1 LARLAVVVFAG
12 LLTSAL
18 APAAWADEDPPAGDG
33 GDDGGDEE
41 TRREGDEAPELLEVT
56 GTVVP
61 RFHIVDERGGEPSDT
76 DSQLLFLRRARAQVE
91 LQPTAQIRVVV
102 EAELMDPEPVR
113 DAYARYRFSRNLE
126 LTAGHFKRPF
136 GAMELDG
143 VWNLLVSERGL
154 SSEFL
159 GGEPF
164 LASGGTELPLTG
176 RMAGRD
182 FGAMLGGRWKLLG
195 GLRWAAGA
203 WNGEGDGGVGGRV
216 AISPGP
222 FTFGVSAGWNHAPA
236 DDLRHGAAL
245 GVDAT
250 LDSRW
255 IFARVE
261 GFIGSL
267 MPVRHALDGR
277 VINAQWAGGYGMLA
291 ARLPIPRACILLQ
304 PGGKVE
310 LLDHATDGKDD
321 ELILFTPFVRTD
333 FGEHFRLLI
342 EGNFLVAG
350 DNAEPEGNERVIE
363 SFIVQLGARV

>member
-1 LARLAVVVFAG
+1 L
-12 LLTSAL
+12 L
-18 APAAWADEDPPAGDG
+18 APVAWADDDPTAPADGDG
-33 GDDGGDEE
+33 EDNEP
-41 TRREGDEAPELLEVT
+41 PELLEVT

-61 RFHIVDERGGEPSDT
+61 RFHIVDERGGEPSDN
-76 DSQLLFLRRARAQVE
+76 DSQLVFLRRARAQVE
-91 LQPTAQIRVVV
+91 LQPNEHIRVVV
-102 EAELMDPEPVR
+102 EAELMDPGEPVR
-113 DAYARYRFSRNLE
+113 DAYARYRFSRKLE
-126 LTAGHFKRPF
+126 LTAGYFKRPF

-154 SSEFL
+154 ASEFL

-182 FGAMLGGRWKLLG
+182 FGAMLGGRWKKLG
-195 GLRWAAGA
+195 GIRWAAGA
-203 WNGEGDGGVGGRV
+203 WNGEGDGGLGARV

-222 FTFGVSAGWNHAPA
+222 LTFGASVGWNHAPA

-261 GFIGSL
+261 GFVGSL

-277 VINAQWAGGYGMLA
+277 VINAQWAGGYAMLA
-291 ARLPIPRACILLQ
+291 ARLPIPRACILVQ

-321 ELILFTPFVRTD
+321 ELILVTPFVRAD

-350 DNAEPEGNERVIE
+350 DNAEPEGNERVLE